1 MFNGTFTGF
10 NNVGLG
16 RNVMSFLTSGRDNSA
31 LGDGA
36 LLDVTSG
43 SHNIANGF
51 QALLLA
57 TEVRGLQR
65 EVRAG
70 G

>member
-1 MFNGTFTGF
+1 MI
-10 NNVGLG
+10 
-16 RNVMSFLTSGRDNSA
+16 FLTSGRENSA
-31 LGDGA
+31 IGDGA